1 MGYEYLIRYRPADRA
16 AWDAFVRRLDNPTS
30 PDGWSAFDIT
40 LSDEGVHFCDYGHS
54 PAAALALRQVVDE
67 ALSHG
72 EAVTIE
78 EAG

>member
-16 AWDAFVRRLDNPTS
+16 AWDALVGRLDNPVS
-30 PDGWSAFDIT
+30 PDGWKAFDIALT
-40 LSDEGVHFCDYGHS
+40 EQGVYFCDHGHS

-67 ALSHG
+67 ALLRG
-72 EAVTIE
+72 DAVTIE